1 MHAEVAMDRGTVET
15 EVDPKGDR
23 CPGRILGRAV
33 EACLRD
39 LARVLKDGRRL
50 TLFALCPFKY
60 EKVALVC
67 AFVGSMLDTTVSI
80 SRTRGICMRIEC
92 RDYEKCGLRD
102 ALDVWSNAAYWHFSD
117 LFVAFIPSYSRKWQM
132 LPGQSSGHHCS
143 CANEPL
149 GLFLRKY
156 SRRTCISSS

>member
-1 MHAEVAMDRGTVET
+1 M
-15 EVDPKGDR
+15 PKGFSES
-23 CPGRILGRAV
+23 AQ
-33 EACLRD
+33 
-39 LARVLKDGRRL
+39 DGRRL

-67 AFVGSMLDTTVSI
+67 AFVGSMLDTTLSI